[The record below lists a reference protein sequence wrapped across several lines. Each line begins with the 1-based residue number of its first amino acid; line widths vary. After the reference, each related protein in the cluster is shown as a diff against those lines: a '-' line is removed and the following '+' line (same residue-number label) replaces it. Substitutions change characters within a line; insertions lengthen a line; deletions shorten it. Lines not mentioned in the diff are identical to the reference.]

1 MAPRRD
7 AAPAGAKPVV
17 AEADATESFDET
29 LARLDGIVAQ
39 LDGGESSLEDSLASF
54 EQGVSLVRRCARTL
68 GAAERR
74 IELLTAG
81 MDGAERS
88 VLDAG
93 EIADED

>member
-7 AAPAGAKPVV
+7 AAPAGAKPV
-17 AEADATESFDET
+17 AAQADATESFDET
-29 LARLDGIVAQ
+29 LTRLDGIVAQ
-39 LDGGESSLEDSLASF
+39 LDGGESSLEESLASF
-54 EQGVSLVRRCARTL
+54 EQGVSLVRHCAATL

-81 MDGAERS
+81 MDGAEPG

-93 EIADED
+93 GIADED